1 MAVVGLHGCTAST
14 SGHGTNLEVK
24 NSFDVAVVGALTIE
38 VLVVARVN
46 TVARGFLMFSV
57 WKSLE
62 RRRPVDSGRNIV
74 GEISELVRFIFK
86 PCDWN
91 PLVNALRAEPAE
103 RMLFPLP
110 SPRTA

>member
-1 MAVVGLHGCTAST
+1 MAVVGLHSRDVRAQNEPG
-14 SGHGTNLEVK
+14 GFKVK
-24 NSFDVAVVGALTIE
+24 NPFNVAVARALTKE
-38 VLVVARVN
+38 VLVGARVN
-46 TVARGFLMFSV
+46 TVVRGFLMFSV